1 MLVQL
6 DSIDVVLSE
15 QRILPAVRFL
25 VVCSAKCDCV
35 QANVD
40 DLFSVHTHADTV
52 NVMHLR
58 RAVANCAA
66 AIFKAQIQVLSNVVR
81 LRQQT
86 ILGRNAPVET
96 KRNQVSNE
104 FSCCRHV
111 AV

>member
-1 MLVQL
+1 MIEGEHFAQVLVQL

-15 QRILPAVRFL
+15 QCLLPAVRFL
-25 VVCSAKCDCV
+25 VVRSAKCDCV

-58 RAVANCAA
+58 RTVANCAA
-66 AIFKAQIQVLSNVVR
+66 AIFKAQVQVLSNVVR

-86 ILGRNAPVET
+86 YPWSERPSGNKT
-96 KRNQVSNE
+96 KSGK
-104 FSCCRHV
+104 
-111 AV
+111 

>member
-1 MLVQL
+1 MLIQF
-6 DSIDVVLSE
+6 DSVDVVISK
-15 QRILPAVRFL
+15 QRILPAVCFL
-25 VVCSAKCDCV
+25 VVRSAKRDCI
-35 QANVD
+35 QANVN
-40 DLFSVHTHADTV
+40 DLFSVHAHADTV
-52 NVMHLR
+52 NMMYLR

-86 ILGRNAPVET
+86 ILGRNALVET